1 MNTVHRNPAHEIP
14 VSIEEINAF
23 IDDELICEDRQ
34 RVRDSIKHN
43 PELTQLICDIDQVQD
58 WVREAYQTVP
68 APARMPAKW
77 RLRALVP
84 GALAAM
90 TLLTVGALAGWFAN
104 QMATAGPG
112 ASAVASWQAKLSP
125 HNSPETNPAQSL
137 PGSATAQPRNVILR
151 LGSDSPEKFQK
162 TLTLVTHLLKT
173 SAQDPGFQ
181 LEVLT
186 NSDGLNFLRS
196 DTSPYAQQ
204 IEALIAQYPNVHFM
218 VCGTSVKNLEK
229 TGKKLNLL
237 PNVSITDSAVEQ
249 VAKRMGEGW
258 AYSAI

>member
-1 MNTVHRNPAHEIP
+1 MNTVHRNPANEIP

-23 IDDELICEDRQ
+23 IDDELIHEDRQ
-34 RVRDSIKHN
+34 RVRDGIKHN

-68 APARMPAKW
+68 TPTRMPSKW
-77 RLRALVP
+77 RIRALAP
-84 GALAAM
+84 SALAAM
-90 TLLTVGALAGWFAN
+90 ALLTVGALAGWFAN
-104 QMATAGPG
+104 QMATADAS
-112 ASAVASWQAKLSP
+112 ASAVALLQADLSP
-125 HNSPETNPAQSL
+125 RHHPENNPAQGGLES
-137 PGSATAQPRNVILR
+137 PVAQPRNVILR

-186 NSDGLNFLRS
+186 NSDGLNFLRA
-196 DTSPYAQQ
+196 DTSPYAKQ
-204 IEALIAQYPNVHFM
+204 IEALIARYPNVHFM

-237 PNVSITDSAVEQ
+237 PNVSIADSAVEQ

>member
-1 MNTVHRNPAHEIP
+1 MNTVHPNPTQEMP
-14 VSIEEINAF
+14 VSIEDINAF
-23 IDDELICEDRQ
+23 IDDELIHEDRQ
-34 RVRDSIKHN
+34 RVRDGIKHN

-68 APARMPAKW
+68 APAHRPHKW
-77 RLRALVP
+77 RIRALAP
-84 GALAAM
+84 SALAAM
-90 TLLTVGALAGWFAN
+90 ALLTVGALAGWFAN
-104 QMATAGPG
+104 QMATADNNT
-112 ASAVASWQAKLSP
+112 SAVALLQAKLSP
-125 HNSPETNPAQSL
+125 PNQPEAPQAQSL
-137 PGSATAQPRNVILR
+137 LSRTTAQPRNVILR

-186 NSDGLNFLRS
+186 NSDGLNFLRA
-196 DTSPYAQQ
+196 DTSPYAKQ
-204 IEALIAQYPNVHFM
+204 IEAIIAQHPNVHFM